1 MKKTI
6 QATVAILVILF
17 ICVGYTSS
25 NTAAENPSIQSSK
38 STKKIINEAYIN
50 GITSFEKNNSVMATK
65 PLEQGSIT
73 KEVDSAQGIPKKEGE
88 TVRADLQGNENTL
101 GKESSDLENR
111 TGTEVDSTNEAS
123 LKRELDKG
131 MPMVALTFDDGPH
144 PKYTAE
150 ILESLREN
158 NAVATFFVLGNRAEK
173 YKSTINSIIEGGN
186 ELGNHTYDHKELTKL
201 NGKGIESQITRTAEI
216 LESITGMTPLVTR
229 PAYGSINDNVKLYAG
244 SPLVLWSI
252 DTMDWKSRNKNK
264 IINKTLQNVKD
275 GDIILMHDIY
285 KSTADAAKVI
295 IRELK
300 AKGYQMVTI
309 SELYGAREVTLQKG
323 HAYYKCISK
332 SSIKK

>member
-6 QATVAILVILF
+6 QATVAILIILF

-25 NTAAENPSIQSSK
+25 YIAAENPSSK
-38 STKKIINEAYIN
+38 L
-50 GITSFEKNNSVMATK
+50 V
-65 PLEQGSIT
+65 EQGSFIN
-73 KEVDSAQGIPKKEGE
+73 EVDAAQGIPKNEEE
-88 TVRADLQGNENTL
+88 TVLEDLQVNDNILE
-101 GKESSDLENR
+101 KESTDLENR
-111 TGTEVDSTNEAS
+111 TGIEVGSINEAS
-123 LKRELDKG
+123 FERELDKG

-150 ILESLREN
+150 ILEALREN
-158 NAVATFFVLGNRAEK
+158 KAVATFFVLGNRAEK

-216 LESITGMTPLVTR
+216 LERITGKTPSVTR
-229 PAYGSINDNVKLYAG
+229 PTYGSINENVKLYAG

-252 DTMDWKSRNKNK
+252 DTMDWKSRNKNQ
-264 IINKTLQNVKD
+264 IVDKTLKNVKD

-309 SELYGAREVTLQKG
+309 SELYHAREVTLQKG
-323 HAYYKCISK
+323 HAYYKCISQ

>member
-6 QATVAILVILF
+6 QATVAILIILL

-25 NTAAENPSIQSSK
+25 NTAAENPSIQS
-38 STKKIINEAYIN
+38 TKKINNEAYIN
-50 GITSFEKNNSVMATK
+50 DITGFKKSDRVTASKPVDQGSFEVGA
-65 PLEQGSIT
+65 
-73 KEVDSAQGIPKKEGE
+73 AQGIPKNEEE
-88 TVRADLQGNENTL
+88 TVLEDLQVNENTL
-101 GKESSDLENR
+101 EKESTDLENR
-111 TGTEVDSTNEAS
+111 TGTETGSTNEAS
-123 LKRELDKG
+123 FKREIDKG

-201 NGKGIESQITRTAEI
+201 NGEGIESQIGRTAEI

-264 IINKTLQNVKD
+264 IVNKTLKNVKD

-309 SELYGAREVTLQKG
+309 SELYRAREVTLQKG

-332 SSIKK
+332 SGIKK